1 MTNSLERMQKHPI
14 ETRNKAIE
22 LRMKTLIRF
31 FSNFYKIF
39 HNVRAVLL
47 AFLLILVLDAVIMSF
62 VENLPL
68 WKAMYFVFITGLTIG
83 SSGIFP
89 TTVLGYIMH
98 VSTGFLGILFMGLV
112 VAVASRALTL
122 TYKDEENKKH

>member
-1 MTNSLERMQKHPI
+1 LSEGKSTPV

-22 LRMKTLIRF
+22 LMMKTLIRF
-31 FSNFYKIF
+31 FSHFYKIF
-39 HNVRAVLL
+39 HHVRAVLL
-47 AFLLILVLDAVIMSF
+47 AFLLILVLDAVMMAF

-89 TTVLGYIMH
+89 LTVFGHFMH
-98 VSTGFLGILFMGLV
+98 VFTGFMGILFMGLV
-112 VAVASRALTL
+112 VGVASRALTL

>member
-1 MTNSLERMQKHPI
+1 LSEGKSTPV
-14 ETRNKAIE
+14 ETRNIAIE
-22 LRMKTLIRF
+22 LMMKTLIRF
-31 FSNFYKIF
+31 FSHFYKIF
-39 HNVRAVLL
+39 HHVRAVLL
-47 AFLLILVLDAVIMSF
+47 AFLLILVLDAVMMAF

-89 TTVLGYIMH
+89 LTVFGHFMH
-98 VSTGFLGILFMGLV
+98 VFTGFLGILFMGLV
-112 VAVASRALTL
+112 VGVASRALTL

>member
-1 MTNSLERMQKHPI
+1 
-14 ETRNKAIE
+14 
-22 LRMKTLIRF
+22 MKTLIRF

-47 AFLLILVLDAVIMSF
+47 AFLLILILDAVMMSF
-62 VENLPL
+62 AESLPL
-68 WKAMYFVFITGLTIG
+68 WKAMYFVSITGLTIG
-83 SSGIFP
+83 SSGIHP
-89 TTVLGYIMH
+89 TSVFGHIMH
-98 VSTGFLGILFMGLV
+98 VFSGFLGILFMGLV